1 MALQRYSLEVKFI
14 PGKDLQLADA
24 LSRFPTKETMQEE
37 EEKFQ
42 VNSLDHI
49 SVTQDRLNEIRDA
62 TAADVQMRLLREY
75 AQTSWPEQKEQ
86 VPQLGR
92 PFWSYREEIHE
103 EDGLV
108 LPSNKIIIPTAIRSK
123 ILNLLHTAHAGK
135 DKMKRRAREILF
147 WPGINADIDRE
158 HDECSKCEKYKSRNA
173 KMPLLSHALPTL
185 PWQLV
190 GTDFFTH
197 EGKDY
202 IILVDFYSFYF
213 EVEEMKSTTA
223 SKVKE
228 FCLKV
233 FATHGL
239 PLKLISDNGPP
250 FGSQEFKQFLEN
262 LKIKQVTSSPYHARS
277 NGMAERAVRQA
288 KQLLRKSAN
297 TEEFYRSLLEWR
309 NTPRDD
315 VLQSPVQRLMSRHTR
330 TLLPARSEHYLP
342 AVVPPKAVT
351 RRLTEIR
358 RQQKA
363 NYDKSSRTLPD
374 IDTGSTVTVYNTLRR
389 TWSPAIVVGHPV
401 PRSYDILTPGGRVHR
416 RTREHL
422 RTATDSRRELT
433 STGKDTAC
441 TEQSPSD
448 FSQGQP
454 HPEARPRRGTRKRRP
469 PQRYQPC

>member
-42 VNSLDHI
+42 VNSLEHI

-62 TAADVQMRLLREY
+62 TAADVRMRLLREY

-108 LPSNKIIIPTAIRSK
+108 LRSNKIIIPTAIRSK

-135 DKMKRRAREILF
+135 DRMKRRTREILF

-158 HDECSKCEKYKSRNA
+158 HDKCSKCEKYKSRNA

-239 PLKLISDNGPP
+239 PLKLTSDNGPP
-250 FGSQEFKQFLEN
+250 FGSREFKQFLKN
-262 LKIKQVTSSPYHARS
+262 LKIEQVTSSPYHARS

-297 TEEFYRSLLEWR
+297 TEEFYRSLPEWR

-358 RQQKA
+358 RQQKGV
-363 NYDKSSRTLPD
+363 
-374 IDTGSTVTVYNTLRR
+374 GSTEEPVNTYERR
-389 TWSPAIVVGHPV
+389 
-401 PRSYDILTPGGRVHR
+401 RILD
-416 RTREHL
+416 E
-422 RTATDSRRELT
+422 S
-433 STGKDTAC
+433 
-441 TEQSPSD
+441 
-448 FSQGQP
+448 
-454 HPEARPRRGTRKRRP
+454 
-469 PQRYQPC
+469 